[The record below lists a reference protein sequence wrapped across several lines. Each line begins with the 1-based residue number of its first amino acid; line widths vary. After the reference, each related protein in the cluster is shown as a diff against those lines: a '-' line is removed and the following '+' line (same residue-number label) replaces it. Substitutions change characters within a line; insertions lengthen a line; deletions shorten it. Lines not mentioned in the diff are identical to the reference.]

1 MRPFL
6 KKHRLAY
13 LILLITLLVFSFLFS
28 RFWINK
34 IMQRY
39 LAITLGVF
47 YFLWGAI
54 THVKR
59 KKLTSEI
66 LFEYLAISMLA
77 VLLLILIT
85 L

>member
-13 LILLITLLVFSFLFS
+13 LILLAALLVFAFLFS
-28 RFWINK
+28 RFWPDK
-34 IMQRY
+34 MMQRY
-39 LAITLGVF
+39 LAVGMGLF
-47 YFLWGAI
+47 YFLWGAF

-59 KKLTSEI
+59 KKLTSEV
-66 LFEYLAISMLA
+66 LFEYLAVAMLA
-77 VLLLILIT
+77 VLLLILMN

>member
-1 MRPFL
+1 MIAFL

-13 LILLITLLVFSFLFS
+13 LILFSVLIIFSFLFS
-28 RFWINK
+28 RYWPNK
-34 IMQRY
+34 MMQRY
-39 LAITLGVF
+39 LAIGLGAF
-47 YFLWGAI
+47 YFIWGAM

-59 KKLTSEI
+59 KKLNSEI

-77 VLLLILIT
+77 VLLLILMT